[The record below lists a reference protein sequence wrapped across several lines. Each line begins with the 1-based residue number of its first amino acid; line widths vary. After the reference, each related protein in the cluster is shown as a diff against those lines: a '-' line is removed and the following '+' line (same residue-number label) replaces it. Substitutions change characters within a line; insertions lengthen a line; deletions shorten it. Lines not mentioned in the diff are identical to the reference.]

1 MFSQIINLLKLRIG
15 VVMMLTALVAMAVT
29 PGQPASALEMAVLA
43 FAILAAPAV
52 PVPSTSTSKWNSTG
66 A

>member
-29 PGQPASALEMAVLA
+29 PGQPASALDMAVLA
-43 FAILAAPAV
+43 FENGGNHIG
-52 PVPSTSTSKWNSTG
+52 NSTFDMR
-66 A
+66 